1 MPKKNK
7 LKKQFKT
14 EEVKIFKQFKKQK
27 IFNQISFVFGAL
39 ILGFWINSFL
49 LNWDISNNL
58 KTNLLENNISTIEEK
73 SDLYIQKT
81 EWENS
86 NLMKL
91 ISSKNIDKVKS
102 ISFSFTYNPE
112 EVEIQD
118 IFPNINTTRIEKEKW
133 ITTFI
138 INYEKIKNIKKSD
151 EIINFYISKK
161 EWKTANLNLINA
173 NFTDSSDTK
182 YDLTTSWIFF

>member
-7 LKKQFKT
+7 IKKQFKT

-27 IFNQISFVFGAL
+27 IFNQVSFVFGAL
-39 ILGFWINSFL
+39 VIGFWINSIL

-58 KTNLLENNISTIEEK
+58 KANLLENNTSTIEEK

-81 EWENS
+81 EWKNS

-118 IFPNINTTRIEKEKW
+118 IFPNINTTRIENEKW

-182 YDLTTSWIFF
+182 YDLTTSWILF

>member
-1 MPKKNK
+1 MSKKNK
-7 LKKQFKT
+7 IKKQFKT

-39 ILGFWINSFL
+39 LIGFWINSLL

-58 KTNLLENNISTIEEK
+58 KANLLENNTSTIEEK

-102 ISFSFTYNPE
+102 LSFSFTYNPE

-118 IFPNINTTRIEKEKW
+118 IFPNINTTRIENEKW

-151 EIINFYISKK
+151 EIINFYVSKK

-173 NFTDSSDTK
+173 NFTDSSDNK
-182 YDLTTSWIFF
+182 YDLTTSWILF